1 MSIIVSNCHHCDKQ
15 QFQTLS
21 CVHYTIFSVIKLDL
35 FIRALV
41 LDRILALK
49 KNYAYAS
56 VHLEINCYF
65 QYSIHVQVFFTDV
78 NIHLA
83 TSNTS
88 GDVSTSILRFG
99 IAVDG
104 VQLSNNDTSTNSTT
118 TRVRRDVSSDAV
130 EFEVELSVSKV
141 NIHCTAQ

>member
-1 MSIIVSNCHHCDKQ
+1 MCTLHDFLSNKIRFIHTSTGTGSH
-15 QFQTLS
+15 S
-21 CVHYTIFSVIKLDL
+21 CSE
-35 FIRALV
+35 
-41 LDRILALK
+41 

-130 EFEVELSVSKV
+130 GFEVELSVSKV